1 MPFRRYK
8 HMKDVFLFL
17 SLCFFLNPSPPRID
31 KEEAQK
37 AFLLLNQIRSNPA
50 AFTDEMPFLA
60 EIEKRPLLQW
70 NDTLA
75 KVAEAKALD
84 MATRKY
90 VGHVDPDG
98 YGLNQKI
105 NEAGYKLN
113 SKWLTSKE
121 LNYFESIS
129 AGAPSGESAIRTLII
144 DKGIPSLGH
153 RKHLLGLDQWA
164 ASLYDIGIGFAR
176 PDESQPYKSYVCVI
190 IAKHNW

>member
-1 MPFRRYK
+1 
-8 HMKDVFLFL
+8 MKALILFL
-17 SLCFFLNPSPPRID
+17 SLCFFTKPSPPGID
-31 KEEAQK
+31 KDEAQK
-37 AFLLLNQIRSNPA
+37 AFTLLNQIRSNPA

-60 EIEKRPLLQW
+60 EMGKKPLLKW

-75 KVAEAKALD
+75 RVAEAKALD

-98 YGLNQKI
+98 YGLNYKI

-113 SKWLTSKE
+113 DKWLASKE

-129 AGAPSGESAIRTLII
+129 AGAPSGEQAIRNLVI
-144 DKGIPSLGH
+144 DKGVSTLGH
-153 RKHLLGLDQWA
+153 RKHLLGLDEWT
-164 ASLYDIGIGFAR
+164 ASLYDIGIGYAR
-176 PDESQPYKSYVCVI
+176 PEQNQPYMSYVCVI